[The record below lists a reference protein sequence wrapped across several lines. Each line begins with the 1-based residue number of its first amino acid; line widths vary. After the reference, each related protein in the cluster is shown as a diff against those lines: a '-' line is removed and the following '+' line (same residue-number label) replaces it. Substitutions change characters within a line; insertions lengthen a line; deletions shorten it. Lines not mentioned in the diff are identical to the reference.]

1 MQNTYRKHHAPHHEL
16 PAGGAAHIRA
26 DAINVTLG
34 ERRVLTDVDVIV
46 PVGSRLAIVGENGR
60 GKTTLL
66 RVLAGTTTPDS
77 GTVARV
83 GTMSVVEQA
92 LESRNEETVGSLVR
106 EAIGASLD
114 ALTRLEAATEAL
126 AGERPGADEE
136 YAAAL
141 EVATF
146 LDAWDAERRVD
157 IALAGLHACTDRDR
171 PLSTLSVGQRYRVR
185 LACVLGSSPDL
196 LLLDEPTNHVDADG
210 LSFLTERLQSHRGGL
225 ALVTHDRALL
235 RDVATSFLDL
245 DPSEDG
251 RPRLY
256 AGGYDAWVEG
266 RRRDRARWEQDHAD
280 QLAERARLAQ
290 AAEEARGRL
299 QSRWRPEKGHGKHQ
313 RATRAG
319 SVVQAFNQR
328 REELETHVIS
338 VPTPPVRL
346 HWPDPGTASGR
357 PVLDCVAVTVEE
369 RLANPT
375 TLTLDGGD
383 RLVVTGANGAGKS
396 TLLSVLS
403 GRQTPTTGHLRV
415 HPTARIA
422 FLSQEVPDW
431 PPELTAH
438 QIYERHLAETVS
450 RATRAPSTHVSAS
463 RTGLLESRSWR
474 IPSSRMSQGQQRRLH
489 LALCL
494 AEQPDLLLLDEP
506 TNHLSAG
513 LVDELTEAITQTSCA
528 VVVATHDRQLLR
540 DLAAWPR
547 IHLPATTSIDD
558 LSEDLS

>member
-1 MQNTYRKHHAPHHEL
+1 MPITPTSRSCVWSGTPQGP
-16 PAGGAAHIRA
+16 AAHIRA
-26 DAINVTLG
+26 ESIHITLG
-34 ERRVLTDVDVIV
+34 DRHILNGVDVTV
-46 PVGSRLAIVGENGR
+46 SAGSRLGIVGDNGR

-66 RVLAGTTTPDS
+66 HLLAGILTPDS
-77 GTVARV
+77 G
-83 GTMSVVEQA
+83 VVT
-92 LESRNEETVGSLVR
+92 RMGSLVLVKQDMATEDNR
-106 EAIGASLD
+106 TVGDLVAEAIAPS
-114 ALTRLEAATEAL
+114 R
-126 AGERPGADEE
+126 
-136 YAAAL
+136 AAL
-141 EVATF
+141 EALDVASAALAAGDDAAEAYSAALETATL

-157 IALAGLHACTDRDR
+157 IALAGLSACRDR
-171 PLSTLSVGQRYRVR
+171 ARILSTLSVGQRYRVR

-290 AAEEARGRL
+290 AAEEARSRL
-299 QSRWRPEKGHGKHQ
+299 QSGWRPEKGHGKHQ

-319 SVVQAFNQR
+319 SVVQAFNLR
-328 REELETHVIS
+328 REKLETHVIS

-403 GRQTPTTGHLRV
+403 GRLTPTTGHLRV

-438 QIYERHLAETVS
+438 QIYERHLAEIVS
-450 RATRAPSTHVSAS
+450 RATRAPSTYVSAS